1 MYVCLPSSN
10 FIPFYSN
17 RSHPIM
23 RAKYM
28 LPDSKIRAPGFKKY
42 VLPDIREHV
51 PYQVD
56 ILLLHLSGKMPDIPV
71 VLFDGAVR

>member
-1 MYVCLPSSN
+1 
-10 FIPFYSN
+10 
-17 RSHPIM
+17 
-23 RAKYM
+23 M

-71 VLFDGAVR
+71 VLFDGSVR